1 MDSHL
6 RFSEK
11 QRYSW
16 SADGFS
22 PFRSEQFSGMST
34 PSVSLKSTL
43 VLHSDRL
50 TSSGALVIPT
60 RLTGADLQRLVA
72 LAAGRTVSVLLDASA
87 VYTAEQ
93 QAAIDQH
100 PGNQATLQ
108 ESGAA
113 EQVRQGVAAG
123 RLIIFVPGSVRAQA
137 GTNVTISRTTLQWL
151 SELSVPVQP
160 VYIDHPR
167 ESKLRQESASLHK
180 EAIIVFCPQIDADQV
195 TVAQLWEVLLMG
207 GVEAYNAR
215 PTFKGHVGQALVR
228 GIKAFGGRAKLYDGT
243 DGSVTSYH
251 RILAAAIVLSQEIKK
266 FTKQPRIG
274 IVLPPGKGAM
284 VANLAAILAGK
295 TPVNLN
301 FTASKESI
309 ESAIKQAEI
318 DRFLT
323 ADIFVR
329 KMQGFPWPPIKHLM
343 FLERLLPQW
352 KGRIVRW
359 LLLVK
364 TLPASVLV
372 KMLQLPKLGGEE
384 STLLFTSGS
393 SGEPKGVVLSHQNV
407 LANVNQIGSRLNL
420 TPQDK
425 ILGCLPL
432 FHSFGST
439 VTFYYA
445 MIEGL
450 SVVSFPSPM
459 EIPKLAELIEQ
470 HRVSLMVATPTFLRG
485 YLKRAK
491 KEQLASVKLIVTGA
505 EKLPL
510 ALEEEFRKRF
520 DKPVLEGYGLTETSP
535 ATNLNLPDP
544 IPDPTNP
551 NIPVLPSRRL
561 GSVGQ
566 MLTGIAVRI
575 TSATT
580 EEPLPV
586 DQSGMIW
593 LRGANIFN
601 GYLKQPRKTE
611 EVLHQGWFRTGD
623 IGRLDGDG
631 FLHIEGRLS
640 RFSKIAGEMIPHE
653 TIEDHINRAL
663 GLEGESERK
672 IAVVGLPDPDKGE
685 MLVLLSTVASA
696 AVKQELINLR
706 YTLLD
711 RGVPSLWIP
720 KKLVP
725 VQTIPILQSGKLD
738 IQSCEKLAARA
749 E

>member
-1 MDSHL
+1 
-6 RFSEK
+6 
-11 QRYSW
+11 
-16 SADGFS
+16 
-22 PFRSEQFSGMST
+22 
-34 PSVSLKSTL
+34 V
-43 VLHSDRL
+43 
-50 TSSGALVIPT
+50 
-60 RLTGADLQRLVA
+60 
-72 LAAGRTVSVLLDASA
+72 
-87 VYTAEQ
+87 
-93 QAAIDQH
+93 
-100 PGNQATLQ
+100 
-108 ESGAA
+108 
-113 EQVRQGVAAG
+113 
-123 RLIIFVPGSVRAQA
+123 
-137 GTNVTISRTTLQWL
+137 
-151 SELSVPVQP
+151 
-160 VYIDHPR
+160 
-167 ESKLRQESASLHK
+167 
-180 EAIIVFCPQIDADQV
+180 IVFCEPLPAERV
-195 TVAQLWEVLLMG
+195 TVPQLWETLLQG
-207 GVEAYNAR
+207 GVEAYATR
-215 PTFKGHVGQALVR
+215 PTLKGHVGQALVR
-228 GIKAFGGRAKLYDGT
+228 GIKAFGGRAKIFDGT
-243 DGSVTSYH
+243 DNTATSYH

-266 FTKQPRIG
+266 FTTQSRIG

-301 FTASKESI
+301 FSGSKESI

-329 KMQGFPWPPIKHLM
+329 KMQSFPWPPIKHLM

-352 KGRIVRW
+352 KSRITRW

-364 TLPASVLV
+364 TVPAAVLV
-372 KMLQLPKLGGEE
+372 KLLKLPAVGNDEE
-384 STLLFTSGS
+384 ATLLFTSGS
-393 SGEPKGVVLSHQNV
+393 SGDPKGVVLSHKNII
-407 LANVNQIGSRLNL
+407 ANVNQFGSRLNL
-420 TPQDK
+420 TSSDK

-445 MIEGL
+445 LIEGL
-450 SVVSFPSPM
+450 SVVSYPSPM
-459 EIPKLAELIEQ
+459 EVPKLAELIEQ
-470 HRVSLMVATPTFLRG
+470 HRVSLMVSTPTFLRG

-491 KEQLASVKLIVTGA
+491 KEQLASVKLVVTGA

-510 ALEEEFRKRF
+510 ALEEEFRRKF

-544 IPDPTNP
+544 KPDPARP
-551 NIPVLPSRRL
+551 NVPVLPSRRL

-566 MLTGIAVRI
+566 MLPGIAVRI

-593 LRGANIFN
+593 LRGANIFG

-631 FLHIEGRLS
+631 FLYIEGRLS
-640 RFSKIAGEMIPHE
+640 RFSKIAGEMVPHE

-663 GLEGESERK
+663 GLEAESERK

-725 VQTIPILQSGKLD
+725 VPVIPILQSGKLD
-738 IQSCEKLAARA
+738 IKGCEKLAARA